1 MSIGISLPV
10 AQLNDISRVLVLF
23 RGNYESNR
31 SFGHPNRNRLLI
43 TDLYT
48 LGVYQSHLANPE
60 IMF

>member
-1 MSIGISLPV
+1 M
-10 AQLNDISRVLVLF
+10 LVSF

-31 SFGHPNRNRLLI
+31 SFGDPNRNRLLI

-48 LGVYQSHLANPE
+48 LGVYQSRLANLE